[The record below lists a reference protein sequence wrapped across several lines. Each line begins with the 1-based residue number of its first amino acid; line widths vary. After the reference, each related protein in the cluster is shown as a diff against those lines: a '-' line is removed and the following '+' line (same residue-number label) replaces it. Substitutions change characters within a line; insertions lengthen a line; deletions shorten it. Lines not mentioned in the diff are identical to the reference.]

1 MTAPTFGMTFTRPQD
16 EPVPVLGAD
25 FSKSLLFETSPDA
38 DAATFPIGE
47 PVRISTS
54 DAAKVAKL
62 GTGPLA
68 DAVRGINGQLSGL
81 NAGAD
86 VTVYRVAEST
96 KEDPQDRLEETSA
109 NIMAALGTVSSI
121 PSHVNATPRL
131 IWAGRTS
138 WRPDMNTSNPIVAAL
153 PAACEKLLAVAAVD
167 VDDTS
172 AANAIDARETMN
184 SQRLIPIGVAARVF
198 EGTDLVTRPMGP
210 RVLGPFTRTDNNHGG
225 KPFDPIANL
234 PIQGLAGL
242 SRKIPFSLLDG
253 STEGQQMLEGNVS
266 IVAEGEIG
274 VDGSIADGGF
284 VFIGTDN
291 TDTGDLWKQ
300 FHQVRGADY
309 VTVKLAQITRQFLG
323 KKIEADMVEAW
334 LNSFG
339 FMLRDH
345 RAAGD
350 ILGYTPVNQMFRADR
365 NSPEQIRLGH
375 LTVNIGIE
383 PAPSFKVANHEIR
396 RYRPAV
402 EGLVSEII
410 ARLSAVS

>member
-1 MTAPTFGMTFTRPQD
+1 MTAPVFGMQFTRPQD
-16 EPVPVLGAD
+16 EPVPVIGAD
-25 FSKSLLFETSPDA
+25 FSKSLLIETSPDA
-38 DAATFPIGE
+38 DAPTFPIGE
-47 PVRISTS
+47 PTRFSSSDPTYTS
-54 DAAKVAKL
+54 KL

-68 DAVRGINGQLSGL
+68 DAVRGINAQLSGL

-86 VTVYRVAEST
+86 VTVIRVAEST
-96 KEDPQDRLEETSA
+96 EELAQDRLEETSA
-109 NIMAALGTVSSI
+109 NIVAALANVSSV

-131 IWAGRTS
+131 IWTGRTS
-138 WRPDMNTSNPIVAAL
+138 WRPDMNTANPIVAAL
-153 PAACEKLLAVAAVD
+153 PAACEKLLAVAPVD

-184 SQRLIPIGVAARVF
+184 SQRLIPVGVAARVY
-198 EGTDLVTRPMGP
+198 EGVSLVTRPMGP
-210 RVLGPFTRTDNNHGG
+210 RVVGLFVRNDNDHGG
-225 KPFDPIANL
+225 KPFDPIANR
-234 PIQGLAGL
+234 PIQGIAGL

-266 IVAEGEIG
+266 IVAEGEVG
-274 VDGSIADGGF
+274 VDGAVADGGF

-291 TDTGDLWKQ
+291 TETGELWRQ

-309 VTVKLAQITRQFLG
+309 ITVKIMQITREFLG
-323 KKIEADMVEAW
+323 RKITADHTEAW
-334 LNSFG
+334 LNSIG

-345 RAAGD
+345 RAADD
-350 ILGYTPVNQMFRADR
+350 ILGYERKFRADK

-383 PAPSFKVANHEIR
+383 PAPAFKLANHEIR

-402 EGLVSEII
+402 EGLVAEII
-410 ARLSAVS
+410 ARMNAVS

>member
-1 MTAPTFGMTFTRPQD
+1 MTAPHFGMSFSRPAD

-25 FSKSLLFETSPDA
+25 FSKSLLIETSSDA
-38 DAATFPIGE
+38 DAPTFPLGE
-47 PVRISTS
+47 PVRFSSS
-54 DAAKVAKL
+54 DLSYTLKL

-68 DAVRGINGQLSGL
+68 DAVRGVNAQLSGL

-86 VTVYRVAEST
+86 ITVVRVAEGSEGT
-96 KEDPQDRLEETSA
+96 DQEKLEATSA
-109 NIMAALGTVSSI
+109 NIIAALGTVSSI

-138 WRPDMNTSNPIVAAL
+138 WRPDANTANPVVAAL
-153 PAACEKLLAVAAVD
+153 PEACEKLLAVASVD

-184 SQRLIPIGVAARVF
+184 SQRLIPIGIAARVY

-210 RVLGPFTRTDNNHGG
+210 RVLGLFVRNDNDHKG
-225 KPFDPIANL
+225 KPFDPIANR
-234 PIQGLAGL
+234 PIQGIAGL

-253 STEGQQMLEGNVS
+253 STEGQQMLEANVS
-266 IVAEGEIG
+266 IVAEGEVG

-291 TDTGDLWKQ
+291 TETGELWQQ

-309 VTVKLAQITRQFLG
+309 ITVKLMQITRQFLG
-323 KKIEADMVEAW
+323 KKITADMTEAW
-334 LNSFG
+334 LNSQK

-345 RAAGD
+345 KADDD
-350 ILGYTPVNQMFRADR
+350 ILGYDVAFRADK

-375 LTVNIGIE
+375 LTVNLGIE
-383 PAPSFKVANHEIR
+383 PAPAFKVAHHEIR

-402 EGLVSEII
+402 EGLVQEII
-410 ARLSAVS
+410 ARLAAAV